1 MSVGDNTIAA
11 WCGELSTL
19 DQQIDDLQSAKRDA
33 FKRIRDE
40 HGRVLA
46 DAVKNALKLSRLTSE
61 QMSQRVEIDAET
73 DRILRIIES
82 GLARR
87 APRAREIIEEFD
99 PETGEVLD
107 TSSPSDTD
115 EVEGSKPEA
124 SASDGRVT
132 PSAGTGGEEDRQPI
146 QADHISD
153 VPKMVVDEN
162 AGSVEEIN
170 LNASNSGA
178 FVASTAPEE
187 INEGLAGPAN
197 APDAGTANTKP
208 AHSVQPVS
216 DVALKTGLT
225 LPAADEAEPSPKVEA
240 SSAHRVMTMTPLEPR
255 EAGGL
260 KGFGFTVKFEDKAAA
275 WSVTYETTPPIAMRW
290 HEFSAPFLNSD
301 TAAHRDMLESVRQ
314 IGVQDPIIRS
324 GDMILDGRRRYLAAR
339 ELGVPYPVTEY
350 QGTDPLADVIRWN
363 LDSRSV
369 SQAERKA
376 IAKKFKAIPS
386 AAHRMDEIA
395 ELLGIVGA

>member
-107 TSSPSDTD
+107 TSSLAKAAH
-115 EVEGSKPEA
+115 VEAAA
-124 SASDGRVT
+124 SI
-132 PSAGTGGEEDRQPI
+132 P
-146 QADHISD
+146 QAD
-153 VPKMVVDEN
+153 
-162 AGSVEEIN
+162 
-170 LNASNSGA
+170 GA
-178 FVASTAPEE
+178 TNTREGAP
-187 INEGLAGPAN
+187 
-197 APDAGTANTKP
+197 
-208 AHSVQPVS
+208 
-216 DVALKTGLT
+216 
-225 LPAADEAEPSPKVEA
+225 ADEAEPTQGEA